1 VFIKKYLT
9 ASKMN
14 KLKLN
19 LSLVFKVIRYNIKII
34 FAGKFLWFLLGAF
47 AFFIFVSILV
57 VLEEGAIDEGTVYDI
72 MLFPG
77 LLLIFYPTVYGIQN
91 DADARVLE
99 ILFGIPD
106 YRFRIFLVRLAMIW
120 FIVFLT
126 IVAFTGIAS
135 ILLAPVNILEVSA
148 QLMFPI
154 SLMGALGFWLS
165 AGIRNGNGSAVVLV
179 SIGLL
184 FFFFQELIS
193 ETYWYIYL
201 NPLDT
206 PFWQNELVWR
216 SLAIKNRIFLTIAT
230 IVSLLAGM
238 MVLQRREKFL

>member
-1 VFIKKYLT
+1 MK
-9 ASKMN
+9 
-14 KLKLN
+14 KLKQNIL
-19 LSLVFKVIRYNIKII
+19 LMIWVIRYNLKII
-34 FAGKFLWFLLGAF
+34 FAGKFLWFLIGAF
-47 AFFIFVSILV
+47 IFFVFVSVIV

-106 YRFRIFLVRLAMIW
+106 YRFRIFLARLVVIW
-120 FIVFLT
+120 LFVFIAILT
-126 IVAFTGIAS
+126 FTGVAS
-135 ILLAPVNILEVSA
+135 VLLAPVNILEVSV
-148 QLMFPI
+148 QLMFPV
-154 SLMGALGFWLS
+154 SLIGALGFWFS

-184 FFFFQELIS
+184 FFFFQELMR

-201 NPLDT
+201 NPFDT
-206 PFWQNELVWR
+206 PSWENELVWR
-216 SLAIKNRIFLTIAT
+216 SLAVKNRIFLTIAT
-230 IVSLLAGM
+230 ILSLLAGM